1 MKLSAKFLT
10 SNTGLAILSGL
21 ILGFSFPPFHFGWI
35 AFIGFVP
42 ILFAIDHAGNYK
54 EVFKLSYL
62 GFLAFNA
69 VAIYWVGGWSSE
81 ADPFLMIGGAALVLG
96 HPLFFTVPFLVYH
109 FIQKK
114 VGIKRALFLFPFLY
128 LSFEYLHSITQVAF
142 PWLTVGYSQSY
153 NLADIQFA
161 SYTGLFGVSFQILI
175 ANVLFARA
183 LSLWLGRR
191 SRNLKVPLYWS
202 VAALLVIMLP
212 QIYGESVLQSANET
226 RYTDSLKVAVIQP
239 NIDPY
244 AKWEE
249 DPIETLHT
257 YEIETSNV
265 LGRKPA
271 LVVWPETAIPFYIL
285 LPQFSYTRHSLQTF
299 VDTANVPLL
308 SGMPLATYYAD
319 STMARPSSHYDQL
332 MHEYYDA
339 YNGAALFLPD
349 SESCQTYGKIILVPF
364 GERIPYADHL
374 PFLIKPLQW
383 GVGISNWARGKD
395 TTVFNL
401 DNREDFSTVICYE
414 SVFPGFVREFAR
426 KGADFLVIITN
437 DGWYGKSSG
446 PYQHAAYATFRAVE
460 NRRSVVRSANTGISE
475 FIDPYGRYIG
485 QVTKLDQRTNLVAT
499 IPIDHQMTFFT
510 EHGNWITYLANIVS
524 AASILFALF
533 LKLKYKE

>member
-1 MKLSAKFLT
+1 
-10 SNTGLAILSGL
+10 
-21 ILGFSFPPFHFGWI
+21 
-35 AFIGFVP
+35 
-42 ILFAIDHAGNYK
+42 
-54 EVFKLSYL
+54 
-62 GFLAFNA
+62 
-69 VAIYWVGGWSSE
+69 
-81 ADPFLMIGGAALVLG
+81 
-96 HPLFFTVPFLVYH
+96 
-109 FIQKK
+109 
-114 VGIKRALFLFPFLY
+114 
-128 LSFEYLHSITQVAF
+128 
-142 PWLTVGYSQSY
+142 
-153 NLADIQFA
+153 
-161 SYTGLFGVSFQILI
+161 
-175 ANVLFARA
+175 
-183 LSLWLGRR
+183 
-191 SRNLKVPLYWS
+191 
-202 VAALLVIMLP
+202 
-212 QIYGESVLQSANET
+212 
-226 RYTDSLKVAVIQP
+226 
-239 NIDPY
+239 
-244 AKWEE
+244 
-249 DPIETLHT
+249 
-257 YEIETSNV
+257 
-265 LGRKPA
+265 
-271 LVVWPETAIPFYIL
+271 
-285 LPQFSYTRHSLQTF
+285 
-299 VDTANVPLL
+299 
-308 SGMPLATYYAD
+308 
-319 STMARPSSHYDQL
+319 

-401 DNREDFSTVICYE
+401 DTREDFSTVICYE